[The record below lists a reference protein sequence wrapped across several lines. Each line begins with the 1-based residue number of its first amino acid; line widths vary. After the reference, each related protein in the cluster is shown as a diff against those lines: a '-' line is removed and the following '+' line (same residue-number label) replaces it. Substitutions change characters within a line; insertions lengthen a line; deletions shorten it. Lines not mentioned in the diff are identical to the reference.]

1 MSSLFTRL
9 WSSCTKSSRASLA
22 LRVFPDLTREELTE
36 LALADAYVDAL
47 DDIIDLEC
55 VDKVRGSGIRA
66 IYVRTILLANT
77 LLQSK
82 ESRIFLGELGS
93 SKVFDGEYT
102 AAKQFLQGKLVGD
115 DAYRVL
121 EQSYINQAYGAWFF
135 FDYPASRRL
144 PRDKAEAL
152 TRAGVLFRALW
163 LVLDHLEDLEE
174 DRRNDTMTGV
184 RYLVDVHGEPRLV
197 AALVSRLDSM
207 LHESLAGIGESIYK
221 RNLLA
226 EYDALKAALL
236 GETTRHE

>member
-1 MSSLFTRL
+1 M
-9 WSSCTKSSRASLA
+9 
-22 LRVFPDLTREELTE
+22 E

-55 VDKVRGSGIRA
+55 VDKVRGPGTRA

-115 DAYRVL
+115 DAYHVL
-121 EQSYINQAYGAWFF
+121 EQSYINQAYGAWLFF
-135 FDYPASRRL
+135 AYPASRRL
-144 PRDKAEAL
+144 SRDRAEAL

-174 DRRNDTMTGV
+174 DRKNNTVTGV
-184 RYLVDVHGEPRLV
+184 RYVLDVLGEPGLVARLV
-197 AALVSRLDSM
+197 GSLEREFKSA
-207 LHESLAGIGESIYK
+207 LAGAGSSIYASGLE
-221 RNLLA
+221 REYGVLRRELA
-226 EYDALKAALL
+226 RAMEAH
-236 GETTRHE
+236 GIVV